1 MYNSSLISF
10 HFETWQKQNDTIDD
24 DMNKL
29 KLHINEKKNRPT
41 TEQVDEQERASDS
54 DDDIED

>member
-1 MYNSSLISF
+1 MYSSSLISF

-54 DDDIED
+54 DDNIED

>member
-1 MYNSSLISF
+1 
-10 HFETWQKQNDTIDD
+10 
-24 DMNKL
+24 MNKL